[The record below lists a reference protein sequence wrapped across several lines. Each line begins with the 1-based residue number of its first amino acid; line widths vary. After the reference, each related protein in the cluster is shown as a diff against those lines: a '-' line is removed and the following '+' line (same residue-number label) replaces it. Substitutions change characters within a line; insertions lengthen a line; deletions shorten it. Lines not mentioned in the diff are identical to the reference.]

1 MGRRL
6 NGVGALIALVVMAP
20 ALQGCALLLMGGQGS
35 VETAA
40 PAVVSPLPLPSANA
54 APSLAPGALPTP
66 DQLASLLGPGDF
78 SAVGIEGAGP
88 PSYDPAGEP
97 GSVYAVYRG
106 LSGAAGGLEVDVFVP
121 GSADDAAA
129 MVFDPGLFA
138 LDAETKAAIGAER
151 ATLID
156 EQATNDGTATYDT
169 LWVQDGRLVAVI
181 SIPTSEGSRDQL
193 LGLATLLLARSA
205 AYQ

>member
-1 MGRRL
+1 M
-6 NGVGALIALVVMAP
+6 
-20 ALQGCALLLMGGQGS
+20 
-35 VETAA
+35 
-40 PAVVSPLPLPSANA
+40 
-54 APSLAPGALPTP
+54 
-66 DQLASLLGPGDF
+66 
-78 SAVGIEGAGP
+78 
-88 PSYDPAGEP
+88 
-97 GSVYAVYRG
+97 
-106 LSGAAGGLEVDVFVP
+106 FVP